1 MLLVTLLNKEREIKN
16 MKRNSS
22 RSEHDLT
29 SNFNYRSSANRSRQ
43 KVPTKT
49 RLFGG
54 YKSAQQLPPLPTI
67 SHYHGTSP
75 EPIEVGKSRL
85 SFSAMN
91 INEVYASR
99 QQPRGYLDT
108 PETLLD
114 SRVSLYSIGSC

>member
-1 MLLVTLLNKEREIKN
+1 

-29 SNFNYRSSANRSRQ
+29 STFNYRPNRSRQ
-43 KVPTKT
+43 KTSTKN

-54 YKSAQQLPPLPTI
+54 YKSAQQLPPLPSTP
-67 SHYHGTSP
+67 HYYASP